1 MCLGA
6 LVAAALARPAGA
18 GNLPVPCANGTCG
31 PSGPSAWL
39 TSGSATR
46 SQTSSTLSINQQ
58 TQQAILNWSSFNI
71 AAGSAVKFTQPSTSA
86 IALNQIYDNNPS
98 TIFGNLSANGQVFLI
113 NQNGFLFGPHAT
125 VNVNTLVASS
135 LGLSDQTFL
144 NGILNPNLLIAP
156 TPAFASDG
164 RTYVTDQN
172 GNVVLNANGQP
183 TPVAVTVEQGAGITS
198 ASGGR
203 IMLLG
208 QQVTNAGSLTS
219 PSGQVILA
227 AGQKAYLQ
235 ASDDP
240 NLRGIVVEVD
250 GGGPVTNEVTGAIAT
265 PTGNTTLVGL
275 AVNQQG
281 RISATTSV
289 TANGSIILEAADQTA
304 VTQLNGVDQIYATQT
319 GTLELGPHSV
329 TAVVPDLA
337 SSATAV
343 DAQPQSPSIVDLTGH
358 QIHLDGGASV
368 IANGGQV
375 NIQAVQAIGAV
386 QPVAGP
392 QQALT
397 TGIATDPGSQVR
409 IDAGATIDVSG
420 SNVTLP
426 MSANIVTAQLRGS
439 ELANFPQQR
448 NGALRGQTVYVD
460 VRADGGLG
468 TTVADVSGEIQAI
481 PSSVGQRTAAGGTV
495 NIQSQGDVVLA
506 PGSVVNVSGG
516 SVAYT
521 GGVIATTELIASD
534 GTVHDIGSADPN
546 MTYIG
551 VINPTVS
558 ITHYK
563 WGFIDD
569 FALVGDAHY
578 EAGYVQGYG
587 AGALDIA
594 ARSIVLNGTLLGKAV
609 TGPYQR
615 SPYAPSCASTNTC
628 LSTQL
633 ALVQPQ
639 GGELQIGEPSE
650 TDFLAP
656 SVTFRG
662 DVLPI
667 VVAPGEPI
675 AGTLNTL
682 DLSTQYLTSG
692 GFKRTVI
699 YSDGEIQIPAGLPL
713 ELAPRFDLQ
722 SHGAADRGA
731 VEHCKSRRLA
741 VADRG
746 GRQPRRAAVHGH
758 GRPLDRQRRQPRH
771 ERSLGQRCADL
782 RGDEPDRLARHQRR
796 QHRSERGG
804 IRGSSEHR
812 R

>member
-1 MCLGA
+1 MPSEVERPTRRLAASACLGA
-6 LVAAALARPAGA
+6 LIAAGFARPAGA
-18 GNLPVPCANGTCG
+18 GNLPVPCAAGTCG

-39 TSGSATR
+39 ASGSATH
-46 SQTSSTLSINQQ
+46 SQTSSTLNISQQ
-58 TQQAILNWSSFNI
+58 SQQAILNWGSFNI
-71 AAGSAVKFTQPSTSA
+71 AAGSAVKFNQPTASS

-135 LGLSDQTFL
+135 LGLSNQIFL
-144 NGILNPNLLIAP
+144 NGILDPSLLVAP

-172 GNVVLNANGQP
+172 GNLVRDANGQP
-183 TPVAVTVEQGAGITS
+183 TPVAVTVEQGASISS
-198 ASGGR
+198 ANGGR

-208 QQVTNAGSLTS
+208 QQVTNAGTLTS
-219 PSGQVILA
+219 PSGQVVLA

-240 NLRGIVVEVD
+240 NLRGLVVEVD
-250 GGGPVTNEVTGAIAT
+250 GNGSVVNQSTGTIST

-289 TANGSIILEAADQTA
+289 TENGSIVLEAANQTA
-304 VTQLNGVDQIYATQT
+304 SVPINGTEQIYATQT
-319 GTLELGPHSV
+319 GSLELGPHSV
-329 TAVVPDLA
+329 TEVVPDLA

-343 DAQPQSPSIVDLTGH
+343 DAQVQGPSIVDLTGH
-358 QIHLDGGASV
+358 QVHLDGGASV
-368 IANGGQV
+368 IANGGEV
-375 NIQAVQAIGAV
+375 NIQAIQAIGGV
-386 QPVAGP
+386 QPIEDP
-392 QQALT
+392 QQPLT
-397 TGIATDPGSQVR
+397 GLATDPESQVR

-420 SNVTLP
+420 SNITLP
-426 MSANIVTAQLRGS
+426 MSANIVTAQLRGT
-439 ELANFPQQR
+439 ELADYPQQR

-460 VRADGGLG
+460 ARADGGLG
-468 TTVADVSGEIQAI
+468 TTIADVSGELAAV
-481 PSSVGQRTAAGGTV
+481 PRSVGQRTATGGTV
-495 NIQSQGDVVLA
+495 NIQSQGDAVLA
-506 PGSVVNVSGG
+506 PGSAVNLSGG
-516 SVAYT
+516 SVSYT
-521 GGVIATTELIASD
+521 GGVIATTELVASD

-563 WGFIDD
+563 WGFIDN
-569 FALVGDAHY
+569 FPLVGDAHY
-578 EAGYVQGYG
+578 EAGYVQGYD

-615 SPYAPSCASTNTC
+615 SPYAPSCASSTSAPC
-628 LSTQL
+628 LSSQL

-639 GGELQIGEPSE
+639 GGELQIGEPDASD
-650 TDFLAP
+650 TDFVAP
-656 SVTFRG
+656 SVSFRG

-667 VVAPGEPI
+667 IVAPGEPI

-692 GFKRTVI
+692 GFTRTAI
-699 YSDGEIQIPAGLPL
+699 YSDGQIQIPAGLPL
-713 ELAPRFDLQ
+713 ELAPDSTF
-722 SHGAADRGA
+722 
-731 VEHCKSRRLA
+731 
-741 VADRG
+741 
-746 GRQPRRAAVHGH
+746 
-758 GRPLDRQRRQPRH
+758 
-771 ERSLGQRCADL
+771 
-782 RGDEPDRLARHQRR
+782 
-796 QHRSERGG
+796 
-804 IRGSSEHR
+804 
-812 R
+812 